1 MSTILITGAS
11 GFIGNHLV
19 VALAAAGHRIVCA
32 TRRGESKESES
43 KDIRDIKDLKEP
55 QLTYIA
61 ADFTRDFDVEV
72 WKKRLAG
79 IDVVINAVGILR
91 EHGRQT
97 FQALHDR
104 APRALFA
111 ACEAVNVKVVQISAL
126 GADENARSQYHLS
139 KKAAD
144 DALLASPNKRNKS
157 VVVQPSLV
165 YGPGGTSA
173 QLFNLLASLPVIPL
187 PGSGDQR
194 IQPIHI
200 DDLTQAVVVLVETD
214 RYLGQ
219 RVPLVG
225 PEPITFRNYLGELR
239 HMMGLGPATFLS
251 VPAGFVE
258 FSARIGQRLGKGL
271 LDLETWQMLQRG
283 NTADP
288 AITRALLGRN
298 PRPAREFASR
308 WEVET
313 LRLSSLLGW
322 LQIVLRVSLAA
333 VWLVAGAVSMGIYPV
348 EESYVLLARVGI
360 TGSLAPIALYGAAA
374 MDIAFGLGTLFL
386 RNRRLLWIA
395 QVTLIVIYMVAITLF
410 LPEFWLHPFG
420 PLIKNLPILAVILLL
435 YELEKR

>member
-11 GFIGNHLV
+11 GFIGSHLV

-32 TRRGESKESES
+32 TRRGESK
-43 KDIRDIKDLKEP
+43 DIRDIKDLKEP
-55 QLTYIA
+55 RLTYIA
-61 ADFTRDFDVEV
+61 ADFTRDFDIEV

-79 IDVVINAVGILR
+79 IDVVVNAVGILR

-139 KKAAD
+139 KKTAD

-187 PGSGDQR
+187 PGSGDQW
-194 IQPIHI
+194 IQPVHI
-200 DDLTQAVVVLVETD
+200 DDLTQAVAVLVQTD
-214 RYLGQ
+214 QYLGQ

-239 HMMGLGPATFLS
+239 HLMGLGTATFLPM
-251 VPAGFVE
+251 PAGFVE

-298 PRPAREFASR
+298 PRPVREFASR

-313 LRLSSLLGW
+313 LRLSALLGW

-374 MDIAFGLGTLFL
+374 MDITFGLGTLFL

>member
-11 GFIGNHLV
+11 GFIGSHLV
-19 VALAAAGHRIVCA
+19 MALAAAGHRIVCA
-32 TRRGESKESES
+32 TRRGQPE
-43 KDIRDIKDLKEP
+43 DIRGIKDLKGTGP
-55 QLTYIA
+55 TYIA
-61 ADFTRDFDVEV
+61 ADFTRDFDMEV

-111 ACEAVNVKVVQISAL
+111 ACEAANVKVVQISAL
-126 GADENARSQYHLS
+126 GADENARSRYHLS

-144 DALLASPNKRNKS
+144 DALLASPNNRSKS
-157 VVVQPSLV
+157 MVVQPSLV

-173 QLFNLLASLPVIPL
+173 QLFNLIASLPVIPL
-187 PGSGDQR
+187 PGAGNQR

-200 DDLTQAVVVLVETD
+200 DDLTQAVVELLQTD

-219 RVPLVG
+219 RIPLVG
-225 PEPITFRNYLGELR
+225 PEPITFRDYLGELR
-239 HMMGLGPATFLS
+239 HLMGLGTPTFLP
-251 VPAGFVE
+251 VPVGFVE
-258 FSARIGQRLGKGL
+258 FSARRLGQLSQRFGKGL

-283 NTADP
+283 NIADP
-288 AITRALLGRN
+288 AMTRALLGRN
-298 PRPAREFASR
+298 PRPVREFASK
-308 WEVET
+308 WEVQA
-313 LRLSSLLGW
+313 LRLSALLGW
-322 LQIVLRVSLAA
+322 LPVVLRVSLAA
-333 VWLVAGAVSMGIYPV
+333 VWFVAGAVSMGIYPV

-360 TGSLAPIALYGAAA
+360 TGGLAPIALYGAAA
-374 MDIAFGLGTLFL
+374 MDIAFGFGTLFL
-386 RNRRLLWIA
+386 RDRRLLWIA
-395 QVTLIVIYMVAITLF
+395 QVTLIGVYMVAITLF